1 MERWRGGC
9 LADGRC
15 GGDGREDVADPPAG
29 GRARRWYLKFPQ
41 RSYLIS
47 TKELILIIVSLDTC
61 ITNEVTWLELLAAYR
76 ETRGL
81 SIGVRLEIRNHV
93 LMMWCVVFNGDENF
107 NTYYFRP
114 EISLP
119 GTLYPFSR
127 NA

>member
-15 GGDGREDVADPPAG
+15 GGDGREEMVSEIS
-29 GRARRWYLKFPQ
+29 Q
-41 RSYLIS
+41 RSYLTS

-93 LMMWCVVFNGDENF
+93 PMMWCVVFNWDENF